1 MPSRKPKGNARNKNK
16 TCGVQESDT
25 RGSSRQVE
33 RRSFSSG
40 FPPGVFTACFASLR
54 LAFIFSTGTECR
66 MRRAVRT
73 HIRGLAA
80 RARGTCIRKS
90 FGTRDPID
98 EEKRPCKANDRGELE
113 FSEGRCG
120 AFPLV
125 LWPSKPSAAVKTSR
139 TTRRGLF
146 WFPRDRFPSART
158 RRHGGDKT
166 PQLWSLSS
174 SRNLG
179 STGTRSRNCLPS
191 SRSARLFQE
200 SRLWASLGRCPSP
213 AAVAADLFEG
223 TTAKGGRQTRKYGP
237 RLYTH
242 GSTATPVQ
250 GSLCSVDPA
259 GLSRVKVRC
268 RREAFRRARRSRQEW

>member
-1 MPSRKPKGNARNKNK
+1 
-16 TCGVQESDT
+16 
-25 RGSSRQVE
+25 
-33 RRSFSSG
+33 
-40 FPPGVFTACFASLR
+40 
-54 LAFIFSTGTECR
+54 

-223 TTAKGGRQTRKYGP
+223 ATAKGGRQTRKYGP

-268 RREAFRRARRSRQEW
+268 RREAFRRARGVLERSGKMTFLVFSKVCVTACNFLRGGDNS